1 MCQDN
6 DDDYLRSNENF
17 YERCLPSKRGVY
29 SHDEYQTNLLCSS
42 SSLRRGPAC
51 STANYNDCVVTATKA
66 IFLHKPSDWYKK
78 TPVAVVG
85 FQFKHSYFSQIFMNV
100 TRKVRVRF

>member
-1 MCQDN
+1 
-6 DDDYLRSNENF
+6 
-17 YERCLPSKRGVY
+17 
-29 SHDEYQTNLLCSS
+29 
-42 SSLRRGPAC
+42 
-51 STANYNDCVVTATKA
+51 VTATKA